1 MNNIFFLFVYMIVG
15 LFAARQLQIGL
26 FRNARESGDEAAPLR
41 SKKFHRLI
49 IVMVFLFTGLPYLVA
64 RFIPGSQWF
73 SAAIYCVGVVSLTY
87 ILAISPSQPQLGWSM
102 VSYAAATALSS
113 YFAYSPARLGFS
125 SLVLAVT
132 ACCLLIVGILH
143 FLRGKAVEDEEEDEG
158 DNVKKAADSAILEA
172 AKAVITPS
180 RVLTLVLI
188 VVCLAAGYFLLK
200 QLGIM

>member
-15 LFAARQLQIGL
+15 LSAARQLQIGL

-41 SKKFHRLI
+41 SKKFHRLVI
-49 IVMVFLFTGLPYLVA
+49 IMVFLFTGLPYLVA

-73 SAAIYCVGVVSLTY
+73 SAVAYCVGIVILTY

-113 YFAYSPARLGFS
+113 YFAYSPARLGFF
-125 SLVLAVT
+125 SLVLAVI
-132 ACCLLIVGILH
+132 AVCLLIVGILH
-143 FLRGKAVEDEEEDEG
+143 FLRGKAVEDEDEDE
-158 DNVKKAADSAILEA
+158 DSIETAANSALLEA

-180 RVLTLVLI
+180 RVLTVVLI
-188 VVCLAAGYFLLK
+188 VVCLATGRFLLK

>member
-73 SAAIYCVGVVSLTY
+73 SAVAYCVGIVILTY

-102 VSYAAATALSS
+102 VSYAAVTALSS

-125 SLVLAVT
+125 SLVLVVIAV
-132 ACCLLIVGILH
+132 CLLVIGILH
-143 FLRGKAVEDEEEDEG
+143 FLRGKAVEDEDEDE
-158 DNVKKAADSAILEA
+158 DIETAANSAMLEA
-172 AKAVITPS
+172 AKAAITPS
-180 RVLTLVLI
+180 RVLTVVLI
-188 VVCLAAGYFLLK
+188 VACLAAGNFLLK

>member
-1 MNNIFFLFVYMIVG
+1 MNIFFLAIYMIVG

-26 FRNARESGDEAAPLR
+26 FRNVRESGAKVAPLR

-73 SAAIYCVGVVSLTY
+73 SAVVYCVGITILTY

-102 VSYAAATALSS
+102 VSYAAVTALSS
-113 YFAYSPARLGFS
+113 YFAYSPARLGFF
-125 SLVLAVT
+125 SLVLAVI

-143 FLRGKAVEDEEEDEG
+143 FLRGKAVEDEDEDE
-158 DNVKKAADSAILEA
+158 DIETAANSAMLEA

-180 RVLTLVLI
+180 RVLTVVLI
-188 VVCLAAGYFLLK
+188 VVCLAAGRFLLK

>member
-1 MNNIFFLFVYMIVG
+1 MFIG

-26 FRNARESGDEAAPLR
+26 FRNARESGAKAAPLR

-73 SAAIYCVGVVSLTY
+73 SAVVYCVGITILTY

-113 YFAYSPARLGFS
+113 YFAYSPARSGFS
-125 SLVLAVT
+125 SLVLAVI

-143 FLRGKAVEDEEEDEG
+143 FLRGKAVEDEDEDE
-158 DNVKKAADSAILEA
+158 DIETAANSAMLEA

-180 RVLTLVLI
+180 RVLTVILI
-188 VVCLAAGYFLLK
+188 VACLVAGNFLLK

>member
-26 FRNARESGDEAAPLR
+26 FRNARKSGDKAAPLR
-41 SKKFHRLI
+41 SKKFHRLVI
-49 IVMVFLFTGLPYLVA
+49 IMVFLFTGLPYLVA

-73 SAAIYCVGVVSLTY
+73 SAVAYCVGIVILTY
-87 ILAISPSQPQLGWSM
+87 ILAISPSQSQLGWSM
-102 VSYAAATALSS
+102 VSYTAVTTLSS
-113 YFAYSPARLGFS
+113 YFAYSPARLEFF
-125 SLVLAVT
+125 SLVLAVI

-143 FLRGKAVEDEEEDEG
+143 FLRGKAVEDEDEED
-158 DNVKKAADSAILEA
+158 DIKTAADSAMLEA

-180 RVLTLVLI
+180 RVLTVILI
-188 VVCLAAGYFLLK
+188 VACLVAGNFLLK

>member
-1 MNNIFFLFVYMIVG
+1 MIVG

-26 FRNARESGDEAAPLR
+26 FRNARESGDEAAPLK
-41 SKKFHRLI
+41 SKKFHRFLI
-49 IVMVFLFTGLPYLVA
+49 IVILLFTGLPYLVA

-73 SAAIYCVGVVSLTY
+73 SAVVYCTGVATLTY

-113 YFAYSPARLGFS
+113 YFAYSPERLGFS
-125 SLVLAVT
+125 SLVLAVI
-132 ACCLLIVGILH
+132 AVCLLIVGILH
-143 FLRGKAVEDEEEDEG
+143 FLRGKAVEDEDED
-158 DNVKKAADSAILEA
+158 DDIKTAADSAMLEA

-180 RVLTLVLI
+180 RVLTVVLI

>member
-1 MNNIFFLFVYMIVG
+1 MIVG

-26 FRNARESGDEAAPLR
+26 FRNARESGAKAAPLR
-41 SKKFHRLI
+41 SKKFHRFLI
-49 IVMVFLFTGLPYLVA
+49 IVILLFTGLPYLVA

-73 SAAIYCVGVVSLTY
+73 SAVVYCAGVATLTY

-113 YFAYSPARLGFS
+113 YFAYSPERLGFS
-125 SLVLAVT
+125 SLVLAVI
-132 ACCLLIVGILH
+132 AVCLLIVGILH
-143 FLRGKAVEDEEEDEG
+143 FLRGKAVEDEDED
-158 DNVKKAADSAILEA
+158 DDIKTAANSAMLEA

-180 RVLTLVLI
+180 RVLTVILI
-188 VVCLAAGYFLLK
+188 VACLAAGNFLLK

>member
-41 SKKFHRLI
+41 SKKFYRLVI
-49 IVMVFLFTGLPYLVA
+49 IMVFLFTGLPYLVA

-73 SAAIYCVGVVSLTY
+73 SAVAYCVGIVILTY

-125 SLVLAVT
+125 SLVLAVI
-132 ACCLLIVGILH
+132 AVCLLIVGILH
-143 FLRGKAVEDEEEDEG
+143 FLRGKAVEDEDEDSIET
-158 DNVKKAADSAILEA
+158 AANSALLEA

-180 RVLTLVLI
+180 RVLTVVLI
-188 VVCLAAGYFLLK
+188 VVCLATGRFLLK

>member
-1 MNNIFFLFVYMIVG
+1 MNNVFFLFVYMIVG

-64 RFIPGSQWF
+64 RFISQWF

-102 VSYAAATALSS
+102 VSYAAVTALSS

-125 SLVLAVT
+125 SLVLVVIAV
-132 ACCLLIVGILH
+132 CLLVIGILH
-143 FLRGKAVEDEEEDEG
+143 FLRGKAVEDEDEDE
-158 DNVKKAADSAILEA
+158 DIETAANSAMLEA
-172 AKAVITPS
+172 AKAAITPS
-180 RVLTLVLI
+180 RVLTVVLI
-188 VVCLAAGYFLLK
+188 VACLAAGNFLLK

>member
-1 MNNIFFLFVYMIVG
+1 MNIFFLVFYAILG

-26 FRNARESGDEAAPLR
+26 FRNARESGAKAAPLR
-41 SKKFHRLI
+41 SKKFHRLLI
-49 IVMVFLFTGLPYLVA
+49 TLIFLFTGLPYLVA

-73 SAAIYCVGVVSLTY
+73 SAVVYCVGITILTY

-143 FLRGKAVEDEEEDEG
+143 FLRGKAVEDEDEDIET
-158 DNVKKAADSAILEA
+158 AANSAMLEA

-180 RVLTLVLI
+180 RVLTVVLI
-188 VVCLAAGYFLLK
+188 VVCLAAGRFLLK

>member
-1 MNNIFFLFVYMIVG
+1 MKVFYLFIYMIVG

-26 FRNARESGDEAAPLR
+26 FRNARESGAKAAPLR
-41 SKKFHRLI
+41 SKKFHRFLI
-49 IVMVFLFTGLPYLVA
+49 IVILLFTGLPYLVA

-73 SAAIYCVGVVSLTY
+73 SAVVYCAGVATLTY

-113 YFAYSPARLGFS
+113 YFAYSPERLGFS
-125 SLVLAVT
+125 SLVLAVI
-132 ACCLLIVGILH
+132 AVCLLIVGILH
-143 FLRGKAVEDEEEDEG
+143 FLRGKAVEDEDED
-158 DNVKKAADSAILEA
+158 DDIKTAANSAMLEA

-180 RVLTLVLI
+180 RVLTVILI
-188 VVCLAAGYFLLK
+188 VACLAAGNFLLK

>member
-41 SKKFHRLI
+41 SKKFHRLVI
-49 IVMVFLFTGLPYLVA
+49 IMVFLFTGLPYLVA

-73 SAAIYCVGVVSLTY
+73 SAVAYCVGIVILTY

-125 SLVLAVT
+125 SLVLAVI
-132 ACCLLIVGILH
+132 AVCLLIVGILH
-143 FLRGKAVEDEEEDEG
+143 FLRGKAVEDEDEDSIET
-158 DNVKKAADSAILEA
+158 AANSALFEA

-180 RVLTLVLI
+180 RVLTVVLI
-188 VVCLAAGYFLLK
+188 VVCLATGRFLLK

>member
-15 LFAARQLQIGL
+15 LFAAGQLQIGL

-41 SKKFHRLI
+41 SKKFHRLVI
-49 IVMVFLFTGLPYLVA
+49 IMVFLFTGLPYLVA

-73 SAAIYCVGVVSLTY
+73 SAVAYCVGIVILTY

-125 SLVLAVT
+125 SLVLAVI
-132 ACCLLIVGILH
+132 AVCLLIVGILH
-143 FLRGKAVEDEEEDEG
+143 FLRGKAVEDEDEDSIET
-158 DNVKKAADSAILEA
+158 AANSALLEA

-180 RVLTLVLI
+180 RVLTVVLI
-188 VVCLAAGYFLLK
+188 VVCLATGRFLLK

>member
-41 SKKFHRLI
+41 SKKFHRLVI
-49 IVMVFLFTGLPYLVA
+49 IMVFLFTGLPYLVA

-73 SAAIYCVGVVSLTY
+73 SAVAYCVGIAALTY

-125 SLVLAVT
+125 SLVLAVI
-132 ACCLLIVGILH
+132 AVCLLIVGILH
-143 FLRGKAVEDEEEDEG
+143 FLRGKAVEDEDEDSIET
-158 DNVKKAADSAILEA
+158 AANSALLEA
-172 AKAVITPS
+172 AKAVIIPS
-180 RVLTLVLI
+180 RVLTVVLI
-188 VVCLAAGYFLLK
+188 VVCLATGRFLLK

>member
-41 SKKFHRLI
+41 SKKFHRLVI
-49 IVMVFLFTGLPYLVA
+49 IMVFLFTGLPYLVT

-73 SAAIYCVGVVSLTY
+73 SAVAYCVGIVILTY

-125 SLVLAVT
+125 SLVLAVI
-132 ACCLLIVGILH
+132 AVCLLIVGILH
-143 FLRGKAVEDEEEDEG
+143 FHRGKAVEDEDEDSIET
-158 DNVKKAADSAILEA
+158 AANSALLEA

-180 RVLTLVLI
+180 RVLTVVLI
-188 VVCLAAGYFLLK
+188 VVCLATGRFLLK

>member
-1 MNNIFFLFVYMIVG
+1 MNSIFFLFVYMIVG
-15 LFAARQLQIGL
+15 LFAAGQLQIGL

-41 SKKFHRLI
+41 SKKFHRLVI
-49 IVMVFLFTGLPYLVA
+49 IMVFLFTGLPYLVA

-73 SAAIYCVGVVSLTY
+73 SAVAYCVGIVILTY

-125 SLVLAVT
+125 SLVLAVI
-132 ACCLLIVGILH
+132 AVCLLIVGILH
-143 FLRGKAVEDEEEDEG
+143 FLRGKAVEDEDEDSIET
-158 DNVKKAADSAILEA
+158 AANSALLEA

-180 RVLTLVLI
+180 RVLTVVLI
-188 VVCLAAGYFLLK
+188 VVCLATGRFLLK

>member
-1 MNNIFFLFVYMIVG
+1 MNIFFIFIYMIIG

-41 SKKFHRLI
+41 SKKFHRLLI
-49 IVMVFLFTGLPYLVA
+49 TLIFLFTGLPYLVA

-73 SAAIYCVGVVSLTY
+73 SAVVYCVGITILTY

-102 VSYAAATALSS
+102 VSYAAVTALSS

-125 SLVLAVT
+125 SLVLAVI

-143 FLRGKAVEDEEEDEG
+143 FLRGKAVEDEEEDE
-158 DNVKKAADSAILEA
+158 DIETAANSAMLEA

-180 RVLTLVLI
+180 RVLTVILI
-188 VVCLAAGYFLLK
+188 VACLVAGNFLLK

>member
-15 LFAARQLQIGL
+15 LFAAGQLQIGL

-41 SKKFHRLI
+41 SKKFHKLVI
-49 IVMVFLFTGLPYLVA
+49 IMVFLFTGLPYLVA

-73 SAAIYCVGVVSLTY
+73 SAVAYCVGIVILTY

-125 SLVLAVT
+125 SLVLAVI
-132 ACCLLIVGILH
+132 AVCLLIVGILH
-143 FLRGKAVEDEEEDEG
+143 FLRGKAVEDEDEDSIET
-158 DNVKKAADSAILEA
+158 AANSALLEA

-180 RVLTLVLI
+180 RVLTVVLI
-188 VVCLAAGYFLLK
+188 VVCLATGRFLLK

>member
-41 SKKFHRLI
+41 SKKFHRLVI
-49 IVMVFLFTGLPYLVA
+49 IMVFLFTGLPYLVA

-73 SAAIYCVGVVSLTY
+73 SAVAYCVGIAALTY

-125 SLVLAVT
+125 SLVLAVI
-132 ACCLLIVGILH
+132 AVCLLIVGILH
-143 FLRGKAVEDEEEDEG
+143 FLRGKAVEDEDEDSIET
-158 DNVKKAADSAILEA
+158 AANSALLEA

-180 RVLTLVLI
+180 RVLTVVLI
-188 VVCLAAGYFLLK
+188 VVCLATGRFLLK

>member
-26 FRNARESGDEAAPLR
+26 FRNARESGDEAAPLK
-41 SKKFHRLI
+41 SKKFHRFLI
-49 IVMVFLFTGLPYLVA
+49 IVILLFTGLPYLVA

-73 SAAIYCVGVVSLTY
+73 SAVVYCTGVATLTY

-113 YFAYSPARLGFS
+113 YFAYSPERLGFS
-125 SLVLAVT
+125 SLVLAVI
-132 ACCLLIVGILH
+132 AVCLLIVGILH
-143 FLRGKAVEDEEEDEG
+143 FLRGKAVEDEDED
-158 DNVKKAADSAILEA
+158 DDIKTAADSAMLEA

-180 RVLTLVLI
+180 RVLTVVLI

>member
-1 MNNIFFLFVYMIVG
+1 MKVFYLFIYMIVG

-41 SKKFHRLI
+41 SKKFHRFLI
-49 IVMVFLFTGLPYLVA
+49 IVILLFTGLPYLTA

-73 SAAIYCVGVVSLTY
+73 SAIVYCVGVVTLTY

-113 YFAYSPARLGFS
+113 YFAYSPAKLGFS
-125 SLVLAVT
+125 SLVLAVI

-143 FLRGKAVEDEEEDEG
+143 FLRGKAVEDEYEED
-158 DNVKKAADSAILEA
+158 DIKTAADSAMFEA

-180 RVLTLVLI
+180 RVLTVILI
-188 VVCLAAGYFLLK
+188 VACLVAGNFLLK

>member
-1 MNNIFFLFVYMIVG
+1 
-15 LFAARQLQIGL
+15 
-26 FRNARESGDEAAPLR
+26 
-41 SKKFHRLI
+41 
-49 IVMVFLFTGLPYLVA
+49 MVFLFTGLPYLVA

-73 SAAIYCVGVVSLTY
+73 SAVAYCVGIVILTY

-125 SLVLAVT
+125 SLVLAVI
-132 ACCLLIVGILH
+132 AVCLLIVGILH
-143 FLRGKAVEDEEEDEG
+143 FLRGKTVEDEDEDSI
-158 DNVKKAADSAILEA
+158 KTAANSALLEA

-180 RVLTLVLI
+180 RVLTVVLI
-188 VVCLAAGYFLLK
+188 VVCLATGRFLLK

>member
-26 FRNARESGDEAAPLR
+26 FRNARKSGDEAAPLR
-41 SKKFHRLI
+41 SKKFHRLVI
-49 IVMVFLFTGLPYLVA
+49 IMVFLFTGLPYLVA

-73 SAAIYCVGVVSLTY
+73 SAVVYCVGITILTY

-113 YFAYSPARLGFS
+113 YFAYSPARSGFS
-125 SLVLAVT
+125 SLVLAVI

-143 FLRGKAVEDEEEDEG
+143 FLRGKAVEDEDEDE
-158 DNVKKAADSAILEA
+158 DIETAANSVMLEA

>member
-41 SKKFHRLI
+41 SKKFHRLVI
-49 IVMVFLFTGLPYLVA
+49 IMVFLFTGLPYLVA

-73 SAAIYCVGVVSLTY
+73 SAVAYCVGIVILTY
-87 ILAISPSQPQLGWSM
+87 ILAISPSQSQLGWSM
-102 VSYAAATALSS
+102 VSYAAVTALSS

-125 SLVLAVT
+125 SLVLAVI
-132 ACCLLIVGILH
+132 AVCLLVIGILH
-143 FLRGKAVEDEEEDEG
+143 FLRGKAVKDEDEDEDIET
-158 DNVKKAADSAILEA
+158 AANSAMLEA
-172 AKAVITPS
+172 AKAAITPS
-180 RVLTLVLI
+180 RVLTVVLI
-188 VVCLAAGYFLLK
+188 VACLAAGNFLLK

>member
-41 SKKFHRLI
+41 SKKFHRLVI
-49 IVMVFLFTGLPYLVA
+49 IMVFLFTGLPYLVA

-73 SAAIYCVGVVSLTY
+73 SAVAYCVGIVILTY

-125 SLVLAVT
+125 SLVLAVI
-132 ACCLLIVGILH
+132 AVCLLIVGVLH
-143 FLRGKAVEDEEEDEG
+143 FLRGKAVEDEDEDSIET
-158 DNVKKAADSAILEA
+158 AANSALLEA

-180 RVLTLVLI
+180 RVLTVVLI
-188 VVCLAAGYFLLK
+188 VVCLATGRFLLK

>member
-26 FRNARESGDEAAPLR
+26 FRNARESGAKAAPLR

-73 SAAIYCVGVVSLTY
+73 SAVAYCVGIVILTY

-102 VSYAAATALSS
+102 VSYAAVTALSS

-125 SLVLAVT
+125 SLVLVVIAV
-132 ACCLLIVGILH
+132 CLLVIGILH
-143 FLRGKAVEDEEEDEG
+143 FLRGKAVEDEDEDE
-158 DNVKKAADSAILEA
+158 DIETAADSAMLEA

-180 RVLTLVLI
+180 RVLTVVLI
-188 VVCLAAGYFLLK
+188 VVCLATGRFLLK

>member
-102 VSYAAATALSS
+102 VSYAAVTALSS

-125 SLVLAVT
+125 SLVLAVI
-132 ACCLLIVGILH
+132 AVCLLVIGILH
-143 FLRGKAVEDEEEDEG
+143 FLRGKAVKDEDEDEDIET
-158 DNVKKAADSAILEA
+158 AANSAMLEA
-172 AKAVITPS
+172 AKAAITPS
-180 RVLTLVLI
+180 RVLTVVLI
-188 VVCLAAGYFLLK
+188 VACLAAGNFLLK

>member
-26 FRNARESGDEAAPLR
+26 FRNARESGDKAAPFR
-41 SKKFHRLI
+41 SKKFHRLVI
-49 IVMVFLFTGLPYLVA
+49 IMVFLFTGLPYLVA

-73 SAAIYCVGVVSLTY
+73 SAVAYCVGIVILTY

-125 SLVLAVT
+125 SLVLAVI
-132 ACCLLIVGILH
+132 AVCLLIVGILH
-143 FLRGKAVEDEEEDEG
+143 FLRGKAVEDEDEDSIET
-158 DNVKKAADSAILEA
+158 AANSALLEA

-180 RVLTLVLI
+180 RVLTVVLI
-188 VVCLAAGYFLLK
+188 VVCLATGRFLLK

>member
-41 SKKFHRLI
+41 SKKFHRLVI
-49 IVMVFLFTGLPYLVA
+49 IMVFLFTGLPYLVA

-73 SAAIYCVGVVSLTY
+73 SAVAYCVGIVILTY

-102 VSYAAATALSS
+102 VSYAAVTALSS

-125 SLVLAVT
+125 SLVLVVIAV
-132 ACCLLIVGILH
+132 CLLVIGILH
-143 FLRGKAVEDEEEDEG
+143 FLRGKAVEDEDEDE
-158 DNVKKAADSAILEA
+158 DEDIETAADSAMLEA

-180 RVLTLVLI
+180 RVLTVVLI
-188 VVCLAAGYFLLK
+188 VVCLATGRFLLK

>member
-41 SKKFHRLI
+41 SKKFHRLVI
-49 IVMVFLFTGLPYLVA
+49 IMVFLFTGLPYLVA

-73 SAAIYCVGVVSLTY
+73 SAVAYCVGIVILTY

-113 YFAYSPARLGFS
+113 YFAYSPARLGFF
-125 SLVLAVT
+125 SLVLAVI
-132 ACCLLIVGILH
+132 AVCLLIVGILH
-143 FLRGKAVEDEEEDEG
+143 FLRGKAVEDEDEDSIET
-158 DNVKKAADSAILEA
+158 AANSALFEA

-180 RVLTLVLI
+180 RVLTVVLI
-188 VVCLAAGYFLLK
+188 VVCLATGRFLLK

>member
-1 MNNIFFLFVYMIVG
+1 MKVFYLFIYMIVG
-15 LFAARQLQIGL
+15 LSAARQLQIGL
-26 FRNARESGDEAAPLR
+26 FRNARESGDEAAPLK
-41 SKKFHRLI
+41 SKKFHRLLI
-49 IVMVFLFTGLPYLVA
+49 TLIFLFTGLPYLVA

-73 SAAIYCVGVVSLTY
+73 SAVVYCVGITILTY

-125 SLVLAVT
+125 SLVLAVI
-132 ACCLLIVGILH
+132 AVCLLIVGILH
-143 FLRGKAVEDEEEDEG
+143 FLRGTVEDEDEEEDDIE
-158 DNVKKAADSAILEA
+158 KAADSALLEA
-172 AKAVITPS
+172 AKAFITPS

-188 VVCLAAGYFLLK
+188 VVCLAAGYFLFK

>member
-26 FRNARESGDEAAPLR
+26 FRNARKSGDEAAPLR
-41 SKKFHRLI
+41 SKKFHRLVI
-49 IVMVFLFTGLPYLVA
+49 IMVFLFTGLPYLVA

-73 SAAIYCVGVVSLTY
+73 SAVAYCVGIVILTY
-87 ILAISPSQPQLGWSM
+87 ILAISPSQSQLGWSM

-125 SLVLAVT
+125 SLVFAVI
-132 ACCLLIVGILH
+132 AVCLLIVGILH
-143 FLRGKAVEDEEEDEG
+143 FLRGKAVEDEDE
-158 DNVKKAADSAILEA
+158 NSIETAANSALLEA

-180 RVLTLVLI
+180 RVLTVVLI
-188 VVCLAAGYFLLK
+188 VVCLATGRFLLK

>member
-1 MNNIFFLFVYMIVG
+1 MKVFYLFIYMIVG
-15 LFAARQLQIGL
+15 LFTARQLQIGL
-26 FRNARESGDEAAPLR
+26 FRNARESGAKAAPLK
-41 SKKFHRLI
+41 SKKFHRFLI
-49 IVMVFLFTGLPYLVA
+49 IVILLFTGLPYLVA

-73 SAAIYCVGVVSLTY
+73 SAVVYCAGVATLTY
-87 ILAISPSQPQLGWSM
+87 IFAISPSQPQLGWSM

-113 YFAYSPARLGFS
+113 YFAYSPERLGFS

-143 FLRGKAVEDEEEDEG
+143 FLRGKADEDEDEDE
-158 DNVKKAADSAILEA
+158 DDDIKTAANSAMLEA

-180 RVLTLVLI
+180 RVLTVVLI
-188 VVCLAAGYFLLK
+188 VICLAAGYFLLK

>member
-1 MNNIFFLFVYMIVG
+1 MIVG

-41 SKKFHRLI
+41 SKKFHRLVI
-49 IVMVFLFTGLPYLVA
+49 ITVFLFTGLPYLVA

-73 SAAIYCVGVVSLTY
+73 SAVAYCVGIVILTY

-125 SLVLAVT
+125 SLVFAVI
-132 ACCLLIVGILH
+132 AVCLLIVGILH
-143 FLRGKAVEDEEEDEG
+143 FLRGKAVEDEDEDSIET
-158 DNVKKAADSAILEA
+158 AANSALLEA

-180 RVLTLVLI
+180 RVLTVVLI
-188 VVCLAAGYFLLK
+188 VVCLATGRFLLK

>member
-73 SAAIYCVGVVSLTY
+73 SAIVYCVGVAALTY

-102 VSYAAATALSS
+102 VSYTAVTTLSS
-113 YFAYSPARLGFS
+113 YFAYSPARLEFF
-125 SLVLAVT
+125 SLVLAVI

-143 FLRGKAVEDEEEDEG
+143 FLRGKAVEDEDEDE
-158 DNVKKAADSAILEA
+158 DEDIETAANSAMLEA
-172 AKAVITPS
+172 AKSSHHSFESFDFGTY
-180 RVLTLVLI
+180 R
-188 VVCLAAGYFLLK
+188 CLSSCWLFFT
-200 QLGIM
+200 

>member
-41 SKKFHRLI
+41 SKKFHRLVI
-49 IVMVFLFTGLPYLVA
+49 IMVFLFTGLPYLVA

-73 SAAIYCVGVVSLTY
+73 SAVAYCVGIVILTY

-125 SLVLAVT
+125 SLVLAVI
-132 ACCLLIVGILH
+132 AVCLLIVGILH
-143 FLRGKAVEDEEEDEG
+143 FLRGKAVEDEDEDSIET
-158 DNVKKAADSAILEA
+158 AANSALLEA

-180 RVLTLVLI
+180 RVLTVVLI
-188 VVCLAAGYFLLK
+188 VVCLATGRFLLK